1 MIERARAESA
11 SHTRARTQ
19 DDIAFKAKQKADE
32 KARKDAIARM
42 KK

>member
-19 DDIAFKAKQKADE
+19 DDVAFKAKQKAE
-32 KARKDAIARM
+32 AQARKDMAARM